1 MDTDLPAAARATT
14 ASGGGIV
21 VSELTVRYQ
30 GTAQPAIANI
40 SCEVRPG
47 TGLCVTGPEGA
58 GKSTLI
64 RALVGL
70 VPPLRGTISILGGS
84 PQLPALR
91 TQIGY
96 APDRLPFPRGLRVSD
111 AVHLVGAIRGVT
123 DAPGLALEQVG
134 LPPDDRRVI
143 SSLEL
148 GEVRRVSLACAIS
161 GSPRALILDDPW
173 EYPETVDVIRR
184 ALADGATIVVGTLD
198 PGGFPKLL
206 GATLTL
212 AEGVP
217 V

>member
-1 MDTDLPAAARATT
+1 MNTDPPAAAKTT
-14 ASGGGIV
+14 TPSGDGIV

-30 GTAQPAIANI
+30 GTAEPAIANI

-58 GKSTLI
+58 GKSTLL

-70 VPPLRGTISILGGS
+70 VPPLRGSVSVLGGS
-84 PQLPALR
+84 PQMPALR

-111 AVHLVGAIRGVT
+111 AVRLVGAIRGVT
-123 DAPGLALEQVG
+123 DAPALALEQVG
-134 LPPDDRRVI
+134 LPPHDRRI
-143 SSLEL
+143 IWALEL
-148 GEVRRVSLACAIS
+148 GEVRRVSLACAIT

-184 ALADGATIVVGTLD
+184 ALADGVTVVVGTLD

-212 AEGVP
+212 AEGAP